1 MLTSAPSPA
10 GNSVLQQENVV
21 CYPETKLKKN
31 NINQGRILS
40 NDSWLLMIPKIV
52 LVLQWGF
59 LRKTADFLAKIICS
73 EQTQDPR
80 HCGFKIYIIDL
91 YKDLKRS
98 TRLIWIWQLNFG
110 VDAFCVCSVF
120 HHWTKLLAALSGHR
134 RRWLFVYIFLSF
146 GVTLMHKLCRGTCL
160 SSSFNKSYSQ
170 ENS

>member
-1 MLTSAPSPA
+1 MQTSAPSPA

-21 CYPETKLKKN
+21 CYPETKKKQHQPRP
-31 NINQGRILS
+31 NIIEWLMVI
-40 NDSWLLMIPKIV
+40 NDSKNCAGAPM
-52 LVLQWGF
+52 
-59 LRKTADFLAKIICS
+59 RKTADFLAKIICS

-91 YKDLKRS
+91 CKDLKRS

-120 HHWTKLLAALSGHR
+120 HHWTKLLAALSGHI

-146 GVTLMHKLCRGTCL
+146 GVILMHKLCRGTCL